1 MANVNP
7 ENRVRF
13 AWWGA
18 NEFVQLGSD
27 YYVSNLSDEERKS
40 IAMYLDF
47 DAIGVSSVMH
57 QLHIYSTYMLIHLC
71 NLTKNILT
79 SFTFTLDPSLP
90 TVFALSLMV
99 MAQCLAIRHQKDPML
114 LRSSFKITIQVRG
127 WQ

>member
-7 ENRVRF
+7 ENKVRF

-18 NEFVQLGSD
+18 EERGKVGSD

-79 SFTFTLDPSLP
+79 SFTLDLSLP
-90 TVFALSLMV
+90 TMFALSLMV
-99 MAQCLAIRHQKDPML
+99 VMIRHQKDPML
-114 LRSSFKITIQVRG
+114 LRSSFKITIQARG
-127 WQ
+127 WHMRKER

>member
-7 ENRVRF
+7 ENKVRF

-18 NEFVQLGSD
+18 EEVNLIGSD

-57 QLHIYSTYMLIHLC
+57 QLYIYSTY
-71 NLTKNILT
+71 
-79 SFTFTLDPSLP
+79 
-90 TVFALSLMV
+90 AY
-99 MAQCLAIRHQKDPML
+99 
-114 LRSSFKITIQVRG
+114 SSM
-127 WQ
+127 